1 MILDLTH
8 LFEDEGGEVPFSHL
22 LDLSQVEFF
31 GRHILQKP
39 VEVEGRAVNTA
50 GVVSLQY
57 EARYRIDTVCDR
69 CLEPVSR
76 EMAFRREQV
85 VVKGLSGEENDEYL
99 VVPDGLVNL
108 DELVYADVVLEL
120 PSKNVCSEDCRGL
133 CECCGANL
141 NHGACG
147 CKKPSVDPRLSALQD
162 LLGQ

>member
-1 MILDLTH
+1 MIPSLI
-8 LFEDEGGEVPFSHL
+8 P
-22 LDLSQVEFF
+22 
-31 GRHILQKP
+31 IP
-39 VEVEGRAVNTA
+39 VIRPLWGSSIST
-50 GVVSLQY
+50 
-57 EARYRIDTVCDR
+57 
-69 CLEPVSR
+69 
-76 EMAFRREQV
+76 RR
-85 VVKGLSGEENDEYL
+85 LSGEENDEYL

-162 LLGQ
+162 LLEQ